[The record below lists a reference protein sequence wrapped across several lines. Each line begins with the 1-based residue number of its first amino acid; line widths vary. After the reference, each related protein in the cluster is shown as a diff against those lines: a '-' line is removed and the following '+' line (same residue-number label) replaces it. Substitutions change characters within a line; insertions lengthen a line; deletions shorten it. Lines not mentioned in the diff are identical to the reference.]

1 MSNLLHQTRQKR
13 RKKRPKKKKKRKRR
27 KKKRRKRKRKKTR
40 KTRVR
45 RRRRKIRRRNEIKG
59 KKMGLNLEN
68 FLTRNLH
75 LDKGSLQRLW
85 KRMKLMRLVQYM

>member
-13 RKKRPKKKKKRKRR
+13 RKKRPKRRKRR

-45 RRRRKIRRRNEIKG
+45 RRRRKKRRRNEIKS

-68 FLTRNLH
+68 FLIRNLY
-75 LDKGSLQRLW
+75 LDKGNLQRLW
-85 KRMKLMRLVQYM
+85 KRMKLTRLVQYM

>member
-1 MSNLLHQTRQKR
+1 MRLKR
-13 RKKRPKKKKKRKRR
+13 RKKRPKKKKRRKRR

-40 KTRVR
+40 VR
-45 RRRRKIRRRNEIKG
+45 RRRKKIRRRSEIKG

-75 LDKGSLQRLW
+75 LGKGNLQRLW
-85 KRMKLMRLVQYM
+85 KRMKLTRLVQYM